1 MDFEDEVPSKALGWS
16 VKRKCI
22 FPCTH
27 SVTLNGRQMAADE
40 VFICAQYDE
49 LKLAP
54 PQHFH
59 ISELVVVGEGVRKY
73 SHPYLKEMAQMTHE
87 KSLIPKQNSPKQK
100 SLTSKQIRNQK
111 LAYILKE
118 EKTDKKILTF
128 EREVSSQKK
137 GLIVFKGCYESEP
150 CCHSVVLDGQVDEYM
165 DSTEIYAAYVTKGL
179 KVPHHFQVYNPE
191 TYTGNIESEAESE
204 SETEID
210 FSLLTIS

>member
-1 MDFEDEVPSKALGWS
+1 MDFENEVPSKALGWI
-16 VKRKCI
+16 VERKCI

-27 SVTLNGRQMAADE
+27 SVTLNGRQMVADD
-40 VFICAQYDE
+40 VFISAQYEE
-49 LKLAP
+49 LNLAP

-73 SHPYLKEMAQMTHE
+73 SHPYLKEMAQMTNE
-87 KSLIPKQNSPKQK
+87 KSLIPKPLKQT
-100 SLTSKQIRNQK
+100 SLTSKQIRNEK
-111 LAYILKE
+111 LGYSFKGE
-118 EKTDKKILTF
+118 QTDKKILTF

-165 DSTEIYAAYVTKGL
+165 DSTEIYDAYVTKGL

-191 TYTGNIESEAESE
+191 TYTGIESEAESE
-204 SETEID
+204 TETEID